1 MRNPRGE
8 VAFYVNREYTGARIR
23 ARSAATPRARR
34 NRNETVAAARA
45 SGLFV
50 LLFLPAADFRAACT
64 GVVEVIEAGD
74 VEGFVVVA
82 KDVRVLGQLLVAGHQ
97 HIGIHSGLELLA
109 QEDVHD
115 ALRSVYRLRKL
126 LVRADA
132 ANLALRSV
140 VAAQPFHQVGHLP
153 SPRRLVL
160 TRYRHCTGTRTRPN
174 GS

>member
-8 VAFYVNREYTGARIR
+8 VAFYVNRECTGARIR

-34 NRNETVAAARA
+34 NRNETTAAARA

-74 VEGFVVVA
+74 VEGLVVVA
-82 KDVRVLGQLLVAGHQ
+82 KDVGVLGQFLIAGHQ

-115 ALRSVYRLRKL
+115 ALRARYRLREL
-126 LVRADA
+126 LVRANATD
-132 ANLALRSV
+132 LALRSV
-140 VAAQPFHQVGHLP
+140 VPAQALYKVAHLP
-153 SPRRLVL
+153 PRPWF
-160 TRYRHCTGTRTRPN
+160 RTVPPLL
-174 GS
+174 